1 MYPGFTTVTATP
13 LGPNSALRESKY
25 PCRACLEAESR
36 REREEREKR
45 ERREGGERKKREE
58 RGRREG
64 EEREKRGRR
73 EVLAVLAP
81 NSCLMGDKHSSS
93 EKKAACL
100 TMLLSAQK
108 VSWLCHIIEGGQG
121 HDNKELR
128 LSFSSHPSQPYE
140 CCCTVE
146 IVALITHKR
155 SGMGVLSFPA
165 GC

>member
-1 MYPGFTTVTATP
+1 MVIPPCLLPSPCTALAERWVAMYPGFTTVTATP

-36 REREEREKR
+36 RERGEREKR

-81 NSCLMGDKHSSS
+81 NSCLMGDKLH
-93 EKKAACL
+93 A
-100 TMLLSAQK
+100 
-108 VSWLCHIIEGGQG
+108 
-121 HDNKELR
+121 
-128 LSFSSHPSQPYE
+128 
-140 CCCTVE
+140 
-146 IVALITHKR
+146 
-155 SGMGVLSFPA
+155 
-165 GC
+165 

>member
-1 MYPGFTTVTATP
+1 MVIPPCLLPSPCTALAERWVAMYPGFTTVTVTP

-36 REREEREKR
+36 REEEERKKR
-45 ERREGGERKKREE
+45 GSREGGERKE

-73 EVLAVLAP
+73 EGEERETRGRREVLAVLAP
-81 NSCLMGDKHSSS
+81 NSCLMDDKHSSL

-100 TMLLSAQK
+100 TELLSVQK

-121 HDNKELR
+121 QR
-128 LSFSSHPSQPYE
+128 RAA
-140 CCCTVE
+140 TV
-146 IVALITHKR
+146 I
-155 SGMGVLSFPA
+155 F
-165 GC
+165 